1 MLRLVTVALAE
12 AQLNRGESR
21 FILELLHGDGVLAL
35 SGNRRGWAH
44 DLKEKT
50 RAVGL
55 RAAAES
61 RAT

>member
-35 SGNRRGWAH
+35 SGNRRG
-44 DLKEKT
+44 
-50 RAVGL
+50 
-55 RAAAES
+55 
-61 RAT
+61 